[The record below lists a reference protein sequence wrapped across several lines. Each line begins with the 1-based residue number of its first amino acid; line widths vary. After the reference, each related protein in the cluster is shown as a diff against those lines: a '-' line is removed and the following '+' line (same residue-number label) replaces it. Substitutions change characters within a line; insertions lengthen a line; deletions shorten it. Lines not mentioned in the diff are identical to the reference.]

1 MTALDDFDSVLDAR
15 DRREARLRAR
25 ARRAEDAVARVL
37 ALCDQAGR
45 VSTSER
51 MTVRVADV
59 RAAIAGTS

>member
-1 MTALDDFDSVLDAR
+1 
-15 DRREARLRAR
+15 
-25 ARRAEDAVARVL
+25 VL